1 MLNERKSETS
11 PLVDRCL
18 DRLRE
23 YGLTSTVLGES
34 PDGSIRVRL
43 QSRAVTQDLKLAP
56 HTDLTLTG
64 LLRDGADLDDLRTIR
79 IGEWV
84 STRAADALRSRRVN
98 FVDAAG
104 NAYIDLDDWYIDV
117 RGRRSDN
124 QADEAPPLRTPRNAF
139 STKRAQVIFAIL
151 QWEGLHDADVRTVA
165 HVAGTSVGLAHRT
178 LTELR
183 HDADLWPSSHESRER
198 LLMAWLAAYPSG
210 LGAAH
215 QLGRFQSSDLK
226 AISGAVS
233 VSGDPAVPQLL
244 KPSEA
249 VVYVDELSAEL
260 VAQNRWARDPRG
272 NVVVKKR
279 FWRDPDDP
287 QPTEPSMAPTLLVLA
302 DLLSS
307 ADPRRREAASVLK
320 ATNAL

>member
-1 MLNERKSETS
+1 MNSERKSEIF

-23 YGLTSTVLGES
+23 YGLASTVLGEES
-34 PDGSIRVRL
+34 DGGIQVRL
-43 QSRAVTQDLKLAP
+43 EGRRSTQDLTLAP

-64 LLRDGADLDDLRTIR
+64 LLRDGADLDDLHTIR
-79 IGEWV
+79 IGERV

-117 RGRRSDN
+117 RGRRSDT
-124 QADEAPPLRTPRNAF
+124 QTDEAPPLRTPRNAF
-139 STKRAQVIFAIL
+139 STKRAQVVFAIL
-151 QWEGLHDADVRTVA
+151 QWPGLHEGDVRTVA
-165 HVAGTSVGLAHRT
+165 QVAGTSVGLAHRT

-183 HDADLWPSSHESRER
+183 HDADLWPNSSESHER
-198 LLMAWLAAYPSG
+198 LLSAWLAAYPSG
-210 LGAAH
+210 LGLAH
-215 QLGRFQSSDLK
+215 QVGRFRSPDLN
-226 AISGAVS
+226 AITGPVS

-244 KPSEA
+244 KPTEA
-249 VVYVDELSAEL
+249 IVYVDELTAEL
-260 VAQNRWARDPRG
+260 VAENRWVRDPGG

-279 FWRDPDDP
+279 FWSDPFAAEV
-287 QPTEPSMAPTLLVLA
+287 TEPSFAPELLVLA

-307 ADPRRREAASVLK
+307 ADPRRRDAASVLR
-320 ATNAL
+320 ATHAL

>member
-1 MLNERKSETS
+1 MNSERTSEAS

-23 YGLTSTVLGES
+23 YGLTSTVLGEAS
-34 PDGSIRVRL
+34 DGSMRVRL
-43 QSRAVTQDLKLAP
+43 QGRATTQDVTLAP
-56 HTDLTLTG
+56 HSDLTLTG
-64 LLRDGADLDDLRTIR
+64 LLRDGADLDDRRTVR
-79 IGEWV
+79 IGERV
-84 STRAADALRSRRVN
+84 STRAADALRSRHVN

-117 RGRRSDN
+117 RGRRGGDQSN
-124 QADEAPPLRTPRNAF
+124 KAPPPRTPRNAF

-151 QWEGLHDADVRTVA
+151 QWQGLHDADVRTVA
-165 HVAGTSVGLAHRT
+165 QVAGTSVGLAHRT

-183 HDADLWPSSHESRER
+183 DDADLWPSSHESRER
-198 LLMAWLAAYPSG
+198 LLSAWLAAYSSG

-215 QLGRFQSSDLK
+215 QLGRFHSPDLNT
-226 AISGAVS
+226 ITGAVS
-233 VSGDPAVPQLL
+233 VSGDPAAPQLL
-244 KPSEA
+244 RPSEA

-272 NVVVKKR
+272 NVVIKKR

-287 QPTEPSMAPTLLVLA
+287 ESTEPSVAPSLLVLA
-302 DLLSS
+302 DLSSS
-307 ADPRRREAASVLK
+307 ADPRRREAASVLRAK
-320 ATNAL
+320 HSL